1 MRRARKSKCEINE
14 TYPPK
19 SFSDTA
25 AKMNLFR
32 TPNKMSH
39 NHSLPLT
46 ARINCAYN
54 WGLCQLII
62 RWVEG
67 YILNRPMDLNLFCCE
82 TRRPTVKLFGNNSL
96 QNTLIKNFIF
106 VHMLCTVK
114 LPWTFNKAKFQCRTA
129 FNRYTIS
136 TLMQQLAVN
145 ALGYKLNMKS
155 RSWESVPRRRKSTP
169 VSTFEVNTLTR
180 NVSFSYTFSP
190 QAFPSRSNTL
200 WSLKTLF
207 CSYYTAI
214 L

>member
-1 MRRARKSKCEINE
+1 
-14 TYPPK
+14 
-19 SFSDTA
+19 
-25 AKMNLFR
+25 MNLFR
-32 TPNKMSH
+32 TPNKLSH
-39 NHSLPLT
+39 NHSLPLK

-54 WGLCQLII
+54 CGLCQLII

-67 YILNRPMDLNLFCCE
+67 YILNRTHNLFAV
-82 TRRPTVKLFGNNSL
+82 RREDRPWSFSGITL

-106 VHMLCTVK
+106 VHILCTVK

-169 VSTFEVNTLTR
+169 VSTSKLTR
-180 NVSFSYTFSP
+180 
-190 QAFPSRSNTL
+190 
-200 WSLKTLF
+200 
-207 CSYYTAI
+207 
-214 L
+214 